1 MAGAKDRT
9 SSTRLLQ
16 ADAQRESTV
25 HKIGDGC
32 GRLCLLVRPTLF
44 AQGIVVISSHR
55 YKIGQEVLLR
65 TAARLGAPQGAY
77 QIIQRLPAR
86 NNRLRYLIRSL
97 EQEEYKLIV
106 DESDLGRT

>member
-25 HKIGDGC
+25 HKTGDGC

-55 YKIGQEVLLR
+55 YKIGQEVLR

-86 NNRLRYLIRSL
+86 NNRLRYPIRSL

-106 DESDLGRT
+106 DESDLGRI